1 MSAKQHQQG
10 TSGHD
15 GGQQGSQKASKQ
27 QSGQQ
32 HGRQQE
38 AQQGGQ
44 KSSSQHGGQQHGGQQ
59 QAQQGGQKSSSQHG
73 GQKSSQRHGGQQQAE
88 APAGRSIPNPVQ
100 IQKFLGG
107 LDYPVKRADLIERAR
122 SEGADENT
130 LGALLRIPD
139 REYDSPVSVS
149 KEVGDLD

>member
-1 MSAKQHQQG
+1 MSAKQHRQG

-15 GGQQGSQKASKQ
+15 GRQQGSQKASQ
-27 QSGQQ
+27 QPG
-32 HGRQQE
+32 
-38 AQQGGQ
+38 AL
-44 KSSSQHGGQQHGGQQ
+44 QHGGQQ
-59 QAQQGGQKSSSQHG
+59 QAQHG
-73 GQKSSQRHGGQQQAE
+73 GQKSSTQHGGQHDGQRSSQTHGGQQQAE
-88 APAGRSIPNPVQ
+88 APGGRSIQNPVQ

-107 LDYPVKRADLIERAR
+107 LDYPLRRAALIERAR
-122 SEGADENT
+122 AEGADENT

>member
-10 TSGHD
+10 TSDHD
-15 GGQQGSQKASKQ
+15 GRQQGSQKASQ
-27 QSGQQ
+27 
-32 HGRQQE
+32 
-38 AQQGGQ
+38 
-44 KSSSQHGGQQHGGQQ
+44 QHGGQQHGGQQ
-59 QAQQGGQKSSSQHG
+59 QAQQGGQKSITQHG
-73 GQKSSQRHGGQQQAE
+73 GQHDGQKSSQRHGGQQQAE

-122 SEGADENT
+122 AEGADENT

-139 REYDSPVSVS
+139 REYGSPVSVS
-149 KEVGDLD
+149 REVGDLD

>member
-15 GGQQGSQKASKQ
+15 GGQQGGQKTSQQ
-27 QSGQQ
+27 HSGQ
-32 HGRQQE
+32 RQE
-38 AQQGGQ
+38 G
-44 KSSSQHGGQQHGGQQ
+44 HQ
-59 QAQQGGQKSSSQHG
+59 QAQQGGQKSGQQQG
-73 GQKSSQRHGGQQQAE
+73 GQHDGQTSSQRHGGQQQAE
-88 APAGRSIPNPVQ
+88 APAGQPVPNPVQ
-100 IQKFLGG
+100 MQKFLGG

-122 SEGADENT
+122 AGGADENT